1 MEKQNGRITKRKD
14 VVSAS
19 VLPEIGKIKIGEKA
33 KTAQGV
39 EYPKAIDYFKPTGTF
54 ANEFTKL
61 FGEKPKRLSIAF
73 ISDDI
78 NEVCNQR
85 YECWEKGKRYGWS
98 DGDDWTVWDAS
109 KGDIGKDGKPKGSY
123 VTIKSDTPE
132 KQALIKSVGK
142 WDEMLTLRFVILEM
156 KGIMGY
162 WRFETKAK
170 TVTIPSIIKS
180 FDFVREKAGSIIGF
194 PFSLIVEKKTGYN
207 PGEARNYPAVSLVP
221 NFTQD
226 SLEMVREYIEM
237 GGNMNRI
244 TTKMIE
250 QEQVLQLL
258 PKQSLQ
264 IEGGKSE

>member
-1 MEKQNGRITKRKD
+1 MEKQNGRISKRKNE
-14 VVSAS
+14 STAS
-19 VLPEIGKIKIGEKA
+19 ILPEIGKVKIGMKA
-33 KTAQGV
+33 TNAKGV
-39 EYPKAIDYFKPTGTF
+39 EYPKAIDYFRPTGTF

-61 FGEKPKRLSIAF
+61 FGENCKKLNIAF

-85 YECWEKGKRYGWS
+85 FECWTDGKRWGYG
-98 DGDDWTVWDAS
+98 DGETFTVFD
-109 KGDIGKDGKPKGSY
+109 
-123 VTIKSDTPE
+123 
-132 KQALIKSVGK
+132 KSVNGAKGAYVENLPPTDARVKALK

-194 PFSLIVEKKTGYN
+194 PFSLIVEKKTGYS
-207 PGEARNYPAVSLVP
+207 PGEPRLYPAVTLVP
-221 NFTQD
+221 NFTED
-226 SLEMVREYIEM
+226 SLTMVREYIEM
-237 GGNMNRI
+237 GGNMNRV

-250 QEQVLQLL
+250 QEQVLKLI
-258 PKQSLQ
+258 PKQLP
-264 IEGGKSE
+264 E